1 MSLPPIPSWDALHPI
16 VVHFPIALFLVFPVF
31 VLLPVV
37 VRKSARGLLT
47 AAAVVLCLA
56 AGSAA
61 LATAT
66 GDAAEQHVVGD
77 QALQDVLDRHE
88 ELAET
93 TRNILLAFAGVFSL
107 AMLFIAPR
115 AEKWGRGRL
124 LVLAIIALAAFA
136 PASLLL
142 ANAAHA
148 GGRLVHEF
156 GVHAALAGPSLPV
169 PGEPGEHHESRDHR

>member
-1 MSLPPIPSWDALHPI
+1 MNFPPTPAWDALHPI
-16 VVHFPIALFLVFPVF
+16 VVHFPVALFLVFPVF

-37 VRKSARGLLT
+37 LRKSARGLLT
-47 AAAVVLCLA
+47 AAAVVLCIA
-56 AGSAA
+56 AGGAV

-66 GDAAEQHVVGD
+66 GDAAEQLVMGD

-93 TRNILLAFAGVFSL
+93 TRNVLLAYAGVFSIL
-107 AMLFIAPR
+107 TLFLAPR

-124 LVLAIIALAAFA
+124 LVLALVSLAAFA

-156 GVHAALAGPSLPV
+156 GVHAPLP
-169 PGEPGEHHESRDHR
+169 PAAEPR

>member
-1 MSLPPIPSWDALHPI
+1 MNFPPTPAWDALHPI
-16 VVHFPIALFLVFPVF
+16 VVHFPVALFLVFPVF

-37 VRKSARGLLT
+37 LRKSARGLLT
-47 AAAVVLCLA
+47 AAAVVLCIA
-56 AGSAA
+56 AGGAV

-66 GDAAEQHVVGD
+66 GDAAEQLVMGD

-93 TRNILLAFAGVFSL
+93 TRNVLLAYAGVFSIL
-107 AMLFIAPR
+107 MLFLAPR

-124 LVLAIIALAAFA
+124 LVLALVSLAAFA

-156 GVHAALAGPSLPV
+156 GVHAPLPSAA
-169 PGEPGEHHESRDHR
+169 EPR